1 MVSQIYSQLLE
12 EQTLH
17 LTEESITLDLN
28 ELYKQ
33 IGAIISTYS
42 KVQNGWDMYELSVLI
57 GFQTRK

>member
-33 IGAIISTYS
+33 VEAIISAYNRE
-42 KVQNGWDMYELSVLI
+42 QNGWDMYELSVLI
-57 GFQTRK
+57 GFQTWK